1 MSGHSKWHQ
10 IRHKKAVTDSRRG
23 RVFTQIIK
31 EITIAAKMGGGDQ
44 YGNPRLRLA
53 IEKAKASNMP
63 ADNIKRAIMKG
74 TGELPGIAYE
84 EVTYEAYG
92 PGGAALFIECVTDNK
107 TRTVS
112 ELRHILDRYHG
123 KLASTGAVAYQF
135 HKKGAIAVPKST
147 APEEDLM
154 SAALEAGAD
163 DIRSDDKFFTV
174 LTPPDQFVEIRKTI
188 ETKGF
193 KIEHAELHMMADN
206 TIRVEGKE
214 AEQLLKLMGFLE
226 DQEDVQQV
234 HSNFE
239 IDDKLIAAFEGG

>member
-31 EITIAAKMGGGDQ
+31 EIAIAAKMGGGELS
-44 YGNPRLRLA
+44 GNSRLRFA

-63 ADNIKRAIMKG
+63 AENIKRAIMKG

-84 EVTYEAYG
+84 EVSYEAYG

-135 HKKGAIAVPKST
+135 HKKGAIAVPKSA

-154 SAALEAGAD
+154 AAALEAGAD
-163 DIRSDDKFFTV
+163 DIGSDDKFFTV
-174 LTPPDQFVEIRKTI
+174 FTPPNQLEEIRKSI

-193 KIEHAELHMMADN
+193 RIEHAELHMIADN
-206 TIRVEGKE
+206 TIRIEGKE

-234 HSNFE
+234 HGNFE
-239 IDDKLIAAFEGG
+239 IDDKVIAAFGEE